1 MIVFIP
7 TSTDDNYQ
15 LNVFT
20 VYDYLNSL
28 YFKSMLDK
36 SKDTYKLQTVSALG
50 FTRFEQR
57 DVKIESHYLVA

>member
-1 MIVFIP
+1 MGISHIFKIDDRYY
-7 TSTDDNYQ
+7 TNIHRWSIIDDNYQ

-36 SKDTYKLQTVSALG
+36 SKDTYKLQFFHL
-50 FTRFEQR
+50 
-57 DVKIESHYLVA
+57 